1 MNIVYIGTAYP
12 MRGGIAHFNAIL
24 ARELAQ
30 RHTVRFLSFT
40 RQYPGLLFPGKTQYV
55 ADAEAAASVR
65 MEAEPVLDSI
75 APWSWWRTARWA
87 LEADPDLLLFKYWM
101 PFFAPAFGTI
111 ARLVRRRRPVRV
123 VFVCDNIIPHE
134 RSPIDL
140 PLTRY
145 ALRAV
150 DGFVVMSASV
160 RDDLLALR
168 PQAPWKLVPHPIYN
182 IFGERIP
189 KAEAR
194 RRLGL
199 EPGPLLLF
207 FGYVRAYKGLDLL
220 LRALPRIRARV
231 PARLLVAGEFYEG
244 EARYRRL
251 AGELGITDA
260 VHFCSDYIPEQDV
273 AAYFSAADVTVLP
286 YRSATQSGIVQ
297 VAYQLDTPVICTDV
311 GGLAEVVPDGSSGFV
326 VPPDDIEA
334 LADAVI
340 RYYAEN
346 WEERLR
352 AGVRVEKRRYGWDP
366 LVRAIEELA
375 GAVSSGGA
383 SGRPGQS
390 GGSGSRI
397 PRAGAA
403 ETARTEER
411 R

>member
-150 DGFVVMSASV
+150 DGFVV
-160 RDDLLALR
+160 
-168 PQAPWKLVPHPIYN
+168 
-182 IFGERIP
+182 FGERIP

-273 AAYFSAADVTVLP
+273 AAYFSAADVAVLP

-346 WEERLR
+346 WEDRLR

-375 GAVSSGGA
+375 GAVFSGGA